1 MKKFIVLAL
10 SLLTFACAP
19 VLNRDLMKEGS
30 SNPSLSELRANPEAY
45 KGKLF
50 ILGGEIVET
59 RFVQD
64 GSQVEVFSIPVD
76 SRGYLR
82 DTDSSKGRFL
92 AVYPRDKGLLDPV
105 VYKKGR
111 GVTLAGVF
119 LETRKSK
126 IDEMEYL
133 YPVFEI
139 RQIYLWDEQWDYAG
153 YPYYPNYYANPYWYN
168 PYWGPWGPPP
178 PGWWW

>member
-1 MKKFIVLAL
+1 MKKYFLLAL
-10 SLLTFACAP
+10 SLMLFACAP
-19 VLNRDLMKEGS
+19 VLNRDLMKEGAL
-30 SNPSLSELRANPEAY
+30 NPSLNELRSDPEAY

-50 ILGGEIVET
+50 ILGGVIVET
-59 RFVQD
+59 RFVRD
-64 GSQVEVFSIPVD
+64 GSQMEVFSLPVD

-92 AVYPRDKGLLDPV
+92 AFYPGEKGLLDPV
-105 VYKKGR
+105 IYKKGR
-111 GVTLAGVF
+111 EVTLAGVF
-119 LETRKSK
+119 VETRKGK
-126 IDEMEYL
+126 LDDMEYL

-139 RQIYLWDEQWDYAG
+139 RQIYLWEERRDYTG
-153 YPYYPNYYANPYWYN
+153 YYPNYYYTNPYWYA

>member
-1 MKKFIVLAL
+1 
-10 SLLTFACAP
+10 
-19 VLNRDLMKEGS
+19 MKEGS
-30 SNPSLSELRANPEAY
+30 PNPSLNELRANPEAY

-50 ILGGEIVET
+50 ILGGVIVET

-82 DTDSSKGRFL
+82 DMDSSKGRFL

-105 VYKKGR
+105 IYKKGR
-111 GVTLAGVF
+111 EVTLAGVF

-139 RQIYLWDEQWDYAG
+139 RQIYLWDERWDYAG
-153 YPYYPNYYANPYWYN
+153 YPYYPNYYYANPYWYT
-168 PYWGPWGPPP
+168 PVLGPLGSAASGLVVVTKKQKPF
-178 PGWWW
+178 